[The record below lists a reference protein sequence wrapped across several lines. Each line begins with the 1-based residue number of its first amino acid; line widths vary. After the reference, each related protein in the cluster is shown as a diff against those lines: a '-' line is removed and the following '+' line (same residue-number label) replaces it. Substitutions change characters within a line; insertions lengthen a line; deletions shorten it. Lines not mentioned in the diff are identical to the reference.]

1 MIRMM
6 QIKATLRCHYSL
18 IRFVNIPKFGNTLL
32 AKQLETYYIA
42 GESVNLYKSYNHK
55 RSNIYQIFKHIYFFY
70 YLFIYLAVSGLS
82 CSMQDLRCG
91 TRDLSLWCAGSL
103 VVARG
108 L

>member
-42 GESVNLYKSYNHK
+42 GESMNLYKSYNHK
-55 RSNIYQIFKHIYFFY
+55 YSNIYQIFKHIYFFII
-70 YLFIYLAVSGLS
+70 YLFGCVWS
-82 CSMQDLRCG
+82 
-91 TRDLSLWCAGSL
+91 
-103 VVARG
+103 
-108 L
+108 